1 MSQRTEILKVSI
13 LAAFVFAGATCG
25 YTAQAQSQASAQKS
39 QTPPA
44 AAASTTPKPA
54 APSGSSSRP
63 QPARLD
69 PHAVAY
75 YATVWGIEDP
85 SVKWAESGELIRFS
99 YRVLD
104 PEKAKTL
111 NDKKLEPE
119 LTDPQAHVKL
129 VVPSLENVGALRQAS
144 TPEAGKVYWMA
155 FSNSGRPVKRGDRVD
170 VSIGNFRAAGLIVE

>member
-1 MSQRTEILKVSI
+1 MSQRTGILKASSI
-13 LAAFVFAGATCG
+13 LAVTLFASGICSVSAK
-25 YTAQAQSQASAQKS
+25 AQSQAPAQAASAPTS
-39 QTPPA
+39 AATPRPATPA
-44 AAASTTPKPA
+44 AAP
-54 APSGSSSRP
+54 RP

-69 PHAVAY
+69 KHAVAY
-75 YATVWGIEDP
+75 YSAVWGIEDP

-99 YRVLD
+99 YRILD

-119 LTDPQAHVKL
+119 LIDPQAHVKL

-170 VSIGNFRAAGLIVE
+170 VVIGNFHATGLIVE

>member
-1 MSQRTEILKVSI
+1 MSLRTRTLKGSI
-13 LAAFVFAGATCG
+13 LPALLFAVTICAFARQAQPQRQ
-25 YTAQAQSQASAQKS
+25 AQAQ
-39 QTPPA
+39 TPPTNISPTAKTPA
-44 AAASTTPKPA
+44 AAVA
-54 APSGSSSRP
+54 SRP

-69 PHAVAY
+69 QHAVAY
-75 YATVWGIEDP
+75 YAAVWGIEDP

-104 PEKAKTL
+104 AEKAKTL

-119 LTDPQAHVKL
+119 LIDPQAHVKL

-144 TPEAGKVYWMA
+144 TPEAGKIYWMA

-170 VSIGNFRAAGLIVE
+170 VVIGNFHAGGLIVE